1 MGSPLVLRGLV
12 ENSMKR
18 TAARLGDLLGMDR
31 GERTPSLAIDP
42 TLFQRF
48 GVDKVPTFVLPL
60 KAVAPCTPTG
70 CPVPEHL
77 KIAGNVSLAYALG
90 IMAGE
95 TSGTRLGTR
104 AGRWHERLEVQP

>member
-48 GVDKVPTFVLPL
+48 GVDKVPTFVCRL
-60 KAVAPCTPTG
+60 KPSPPARRPGVRFPN
-70 CPVPEHL
+70 L
-77 KIAGNVSLAYALG
+77 
-90 IMAGE
+90 
-95 TSGTRLGTR
+95 
-104 AGRWHERLEVQP
+104 